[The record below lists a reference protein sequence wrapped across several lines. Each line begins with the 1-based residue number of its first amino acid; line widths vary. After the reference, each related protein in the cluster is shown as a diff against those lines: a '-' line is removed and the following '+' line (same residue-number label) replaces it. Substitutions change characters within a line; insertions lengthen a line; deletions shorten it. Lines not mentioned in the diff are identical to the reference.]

1 MKLRVYRTLW
11 GVLADTDG
19 EKAECPFLDIDEAFA
34 EISRLGYDGVE
45 VPFKFILFCGIERFK
60 DLLKKNNL
68 KVIPMVFTEGPVAP
82 GEGIV
87 FGGPYQGFT
96 KPSSPGET
104 DKKLLVETHIKVFK
118 EQVEAAQVLSPTLI
132 NCHALKDYFTEE
144 MATQF
149 FTEVL
154 AWQEQNNY
162 RVLHETHRKRF
173 LHSPWVARSF
183 VPKFPELKMVADLSH
198 WINVAETN
206 TEDPDLTSV
215 IEQFAGR
222 FRHTHC
228 RVGYD
233 HGPQVPDPR
242 VGQWLEY
249 MEGHERWWD
258 AIWQAAAE
266 RGDEEVTMT
275 PEHGPPNY
283 QVCDPHT
290 NKPLASIWDVN
301 HWIGLRR
308 QARFAELFG
317 AENTSRLIPS
327 ATQGPEPV
335 TNPGDSVIKGLG
347 KVGFS

>member
-1 MKLRVYRTLW
+1 MKLRVFRTLW

-19 EKAECPFLDIDEAFA
+19 EKAESPVLDIEEAFA

-45 VPFKFILFCGIERFK
+45 VPFKFILFCGIDRFQE
-60 DLLKKNNL
+60 LLKKNNL
-68 KVIPMVFTEGPVAP
+68 KIIPMVFTEGPVAP
-82 GEGIV
+82 GEGIA
-87 FGGPYQGFT
+87 FGGPYEGFT
-96 KPSSPGET
+96 KPSNPGES
-104 DKKLLVETHIKVFK
+104 DKKLLVQTHLKVFK

-144 MATQF
+144 MAAEF
-149 FTEVL
+149 FTDVL
-154 AWQEQNNY
+154 AWQEENNY

-173 LHSPWVARSF
+173 LHSPWVARAF
-183 VPKFPELKMVADLSH
+183 VPRFPELKMVADLSH
-198 WINVAETN
+198 WVNVAETN
-206 TEDPDLTSV
+206 ADDPDLTKV
-215 IEQFAGR
+215 IEDFAGQ

-258 AIWQAAAE
+258 AIWRAAAE

-283 QVCDPHT
+283 QVCDPQT

-317 AENTSRLIPS
+317 AENTSKLIPS
-327 ATQGPEPV
+327 KTQGPEPV
-335 TNPGDSVIKGLG
+335 TNPGDSVIKGLEN
-347 KVGFS
+347 VGFS